1 MSSESAELLRAIGD
15 ASRSLQASV
24 DAFDD
29 AVAALL
35 GVNRTDLRCLDELMQ
50 AGEASP
56 AQLAA
61 RLRLTT
67 GSTTTLL
74 DRLERAGYVT
84 RSPDQH
90 DRRKVVVRPTPH
102 AQQRAMEVYGPVAE
116 DGAEA
121 LARFSAGDLEAVLRY
136 LRISREVQQRHLQRI
151 RPETD

>member
-1 MSSESAELLRAIGD
+1 MSSESAELLHAIGD
-15 ASRSLQASV
+15 ASRSLQAAV

-29 AVAALL
+29 AVTGLL
-35 GVNRTDLRCLDELMQ
+35 GINRTDLRCLDELMQ

-84 RSPDQH
+84 RSPDRH
-90 DRRKVVVRPTPH
+90 DRRKVVVRPTPL
-102 AQQRAMEVYGPVAE
+102 AQQRAMEVYGPVAA
-116 DGAEA
+116 DGAHA
-121 LARFSAGDLEAVLRY
+121 LADFSAGDLEAVLRY

-151 RPETD
+151 RPESD